1 MALKAAEDGADVMK
15 MILDEWEEKTIKRL
29 VAENKPVHILDV
41 VDELPMKTINVMFFG
56 YDFIARKDKEISE
69 LRNLSAS
76 IMSHV
81 FGDKWA
87 ACLPFYHKF
96 DTKANRD
103 LRMFQ
108 EKWLQFLL
116 DYMSSNEREEGRGG
130 VFDHVVKLASEDE
143 PKLFQANLQ
152 SKQLVQTLIE
162 IIFANQD
169 IAGPSYGWMFAH
181 LAVYPDIAKQ
191 MAYQFSSKS
200 LLEGN
205 PDDAR
210 DSFIPDKATLDSE
223 YEGVLNFLN
232 ESARVSPIL
241 ILGSQA
247 ILDKETK
254 IGNQVFFPGTRI
266 SLDNYSINHHP
277 KYWKSPEVFDPS
289 RWNQLDE
296 FTKRW
301 CFSRF
306 GNGVRTCPGMHYA
319 NLGMGNALL
328 RLLTKYELVLAD
340 NDTLSASDSDKS
352 LHTLHKDIPID
363 PNNVIVTPN
372 IKVYVRQ
379 RQNNI

>member
-1 MALKAAEDGADVMK
+1 MALKAAEDGAEVMK
-15 MILDEWEEKTIKRL
+15 MVLDEWEEKTIKRL
-29 VAENKPVHILDV
+29 VAQNKPVHILDV

-69 LRNLSAS
+69 LRTLSAS

-81 FGDKWA
+81 FGNKWA
-87 ACLPFYHKF
+87 ACLPIYYKL
-96 DTKANRD
+96 DTKANKD
-103 LRMFQ
+103 LKKFQ
-108 EKWLQFLL
+108 KKWLAFLL

-130 VFDHVVKLASEDE
+130 VFDHVVKIASEDE
-143 PKLFQANLQ
+143 PKLFQNNLQ
-152 SKQLVQTLIE
+152 SRQLAQTLIE

-181 LAVYPDIAKQ
+181 LAVYPHIASQ
-191 MAYQFSSKS
+191 MAFQYSSKS
-200 LLEGN
+200 HVISGS
-205 PDDAR
+205 DDDR
-210 DSFIPDKATLDSE
+210 DSFIPDKATMDSE
-223 YEGVLNFLN
+223 YGEVLNFLN

-241 ILGSQA
+241 IIGSQA

-254 IGNQVFFPGTRI
+254 IGDKVFFPGTRI

-277 KYWKSPEVFDPS
+277 KYWNYPEAFDPS

-328 RLLTKYELVLAD
+328 RLLTKYELEIAEGFSHIM
-340 NDTLSASDSDKS
+340 NSSDKS
-352 LHTLHKDIPID
+352 SKIIHKSIPVD
-363 PNNVIVTPN
+363 PNNVIVTPDL
-372 IKVYVRQ
+372 KVYIRQ
-379 RQNNI
+379 RK